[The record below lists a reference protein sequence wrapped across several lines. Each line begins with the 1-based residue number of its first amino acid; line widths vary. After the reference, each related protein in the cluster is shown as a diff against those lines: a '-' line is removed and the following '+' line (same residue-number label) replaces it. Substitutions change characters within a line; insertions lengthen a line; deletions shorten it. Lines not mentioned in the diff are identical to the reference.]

1 MRHLKLMEFFKRY
14 LLFFFIIFFFTSTTL
29 STEVVKVVDGDT
41 IHIGNTKYR
50 LFGIDA
56 PELSQQCKKDNKTIL
71 CGVDAK
77 KMLENKIGKQTPK
90 CISQTKDKYNR
101 VVAECFIQSESLSS
115 YMVRSG
121 YAVAYKKYSSKF
133 VEDEKYAKNNKLGIW
148 STKFQNPEEFRR
160 YKSSQK

>member
-1 MRHLKLMEFFKRY
+1 MEFFKRY
-14 LLFFFIIFFFTSTTL
+14 LLFFFIIFFNSNIL
-29 STEVVKVVDGDT
+29 SAEAIKVVDGDT

-56 PELSQQCKKDNKTIL
+56 PEISQQCKKDNKTIS

-77 KMLENKIGKQTPK
+77 KMLENKIGKETPK

-101 VVAECFIQSESLSS
+101 IVAECFIQSENLSS

-121 YAVAYKKYSSKF
+121 YAVAYRKYSSKF

-160 YKSSQK
+160 HKSSQK

>member
-1 MRHLKLMEFFKRY
+1 MEFFKRY
-14 LLFFFIIFFFTSTTL
+14 LLIFFIIFLKSNIL
-29 STEVVKVVDGDT
+29 SAEVIKVVDGDT

-56 PELSQQCKKDNKTIL
+56 PEISQQCKKDNKTIL

-77 KMLENKIGKQTPK
+77 KMLENKISKETPK

-101 VVAECFIQSESLSS
+101 VVAECFIQSENLSS

-121 YAVAYKKYSSKF
+121 YAVAYRKYSSKF
-133 VEDEKYAKNNKLGIW
+133 IEDEKYAKNNKLGIW

>member
-1 MRHLKLMEFFKRY
+1 MEFFKRH
-14 LLFFFIIFFFTSTTL
+14 LLFFFIIFFNFNIL
-29 STEVVKVVDGDT
+29 SAEEIKVVDGDT

-56 PELSQQCKKDNKTIL
+56 PEISQQCKKDNKTIL

-101 VVAECFIQSESLSS
+101 VVAECFIQSENLSS

-121 YAVAYKKYSSKF
+121 YAVAYRKYSSKF

-160 YKSSQK
+160 YKFSQK

>member
-1 MRHLKLMEFFKRY
+1 MEFFKRY
-14 LLFFFIIFFFTSTTL
+14 LLFFFIIFLNSNILFA
-29 STEVVKVVDGDT
+29 EVIKVVDGDT

-56 PELSQQCKKDNKTIL
+56 PEISQQCKKDNKTIL

-101 VVAECFIQSESLSS
+101 VVAECFIQSENLSS

-121 YAVAYKKYSSKF
+121 YAVAYRKYSSKF
-133 VEDEKYAKNNKLGIW
+133 VEDENYAKKNKFGIW
-148 STKFQNPEEFRR
+148 STTFELPWNFRKKK
-160 YKSSQK
+160 Y

>member
-1 MRHLKLMEFFKRY
+1 MEFFKRY
-14 LLFFFIIFFFTSTTL
+14 LLFFFIIFFFTSNTL

-71 CGVDAK
+71 CGVDAQ
-77 KMLENKIGKQTPK
+77 KMLENKIGKQIPK

-121 YAVAYKKYSSKF
+121 HAVAYRKYSSKF
-133 VEDEKYAKNNKLGIW
+133 VEDEKYAKSNKLGIW

-160 YKSSQK
+160 KKN

>member
-1 MRHLKLMEFFKRY
+1 MEFFKRY
-14 LLFFFIIFFFTSTTL
+14 LLFFFIIFFNFNIL
-29 STEVVKVVDGDT
+29 SAEAIKVVDGDT
-41 IHIGNTKYR
+41 IYIGNTKYR

-56 PELSQQCKKDNKTIL
+56 PEISQQWKKDNKTIL

-101 VVAECFIQSESLSS
+101 VVAECFIQSENLSS

-121 YAVAYKKYSSKF
+121 YAVAYRKYSSKF

>member
-1 MRHLKLMEFFKRY
+1 
-14 LLFFFIIFFFTSTTL
+14 
-29 STEVVKVVDGDT
+29 
-41 IHIGNTKYR
+41 
-50 LFGIDA
+50 
-56 PELSQQCKKDNKTIL
+56 L

-121 YAVAYKKYSSKF
+121 YAVAYRKYSSKF
-133 VEDEKYAKNNKLGIW
+133 VEDEKYAKKNKFGIW
-148 STKFQNPEEFRR
+148 STTFELPWNFR
-160 YKSSQK
+160 QKKLPS

>member
-1 MRHLKLMEFFKRY
+1 MRYLKLMEFFKRY
-14 LLFFFIIFFFTSTTL
+14 LLFFFLIFFNSNIL
-29 STEVVKVVDGDT
+29 SAKAIKVVDGDT

-56 PELSQQCKKDNKTIL
+56 PEISQQCKKDNKTIL

-77 KMLENKIGKQTPK
+77 KMLENKIGKETPK

-101 VVAECFIQSESLSS
+101 VVAECFIQSENLSS

>member
-1 MRHLKLMEFFKRY
+1 MEFFKRN
-14 LLFFFIIFFFTSTTL
+14 LLFFFIVFFTSNIL
-29 STEVVKVVDGDT
+29 SAEAIKVIDGDT

-56 PELSQQCKKDNKTIL
+56 PELSQQCEKNDKKIS

-121 YAVAYKKYSSKF
+121 YAVAYRKYSSKF
-133 VEDEKYAKNNKLGIW
+133 IEDENYAKKNKFGIW
-148 STKFQNPEEFRR
+148 STTFELPWNFRR
-160 YKSSQK
+160 KKLPS

>member
-1 MRHLKLMEFFKRY
+1 MEFFKRY
-14 LLFFFIIFFFTSTTL
+14 LLSFFIIFFTSNILAAETI
-29 STEVVKVVDGDT
+29 KIVDGDT
-41 IHIGNTKYR
+41 IHIGNIKYR

-56 PELSQQCKKDNKTIL
+56 PEISQQCKKDNKTIL

-77 KMLENKIGKQTPK
+77 KMLENKIGKETPK

-101 VVAECFIQSESLSS
+101 VVAECFIQSENLSS

-121 YAVAYKKYSSKF
+121 YAVAYRKYSSKF

>member
-1 MRHLKLMEFFKRY
+1 MEFFKRY
-14 LLFFFIIFFFTSTTL
+14 LLFFFIIFFNSNIL
-29 STEVVKVVDGDT
+29 SAEATKVVDGDT
-41 IHIGNTKYR
+41 IHIGHTKYR

-56 PELSQQCKKDNKTIL
+56 PEISQQCKKDNKTIL
-71 CGVDAK
+71 CGLDAK
-77 KMLENKIGKQTPK
+77 KLLENKIGKETPK

-101 VVAECFIQSESLSS
+101 VVAECFIQSENLSS

-121 YAVAYKKYSSKF
+121 YAVAYRKYSSKF

-160 YKSSQK
+160 HKSSQK

>member
-1 MRHLKLMEFFKRY
+1 MEFFKRY
-14 LLFFFIIFFFTSTTL
+14 LLFFFIIIFNSNIL
-29 STEVVKVVDGDT
+29 SAEAIKVVDGDT

-56 PELSQQCKKDNKTIL
+56 PEISQQCKKDNKIIL

-77 KMLENKIGKQTPK
+77 KMLENKIGKETPK

-101 VVAECFIQSESLSS
+101 VVAECFIQSENLSS

-121 YAVAYKKYSSKF
+121 YAVAYRKYSSKF

-160 YKSSQK
+160 HKSSQK